1 MSMLHVH
8 ARDAGHIIP
17 MTMDTD
23 GDDGDG
29 GDGWRRWRR
38 MEMDGDG

>member
-1 MSMLHVH
+1 MSMLYVH

-29 GDGWRRWRR
+29 WRRWRR
-38 MEMDGDG
+38 IEMDGYGWS